1 MAKAGR
7 PRAKINWK
15 QVAYLCTIHCTQRE
29 IAAKMGVSVDT
40 LDNHCKRKFGNHF
53 SDFSQ
58 YQRQNRDVGLTT
70 LRAKQFEMATKRNN
84 VTMQIWLGK
93 QLLGQKEQVVGP
105 EAKNLLESLVNA
117 IRAPLIR
124 EVEKEADVDAEWEA
138 SEGASVQ

>member
-1 MAKAGR
+1 
-7 PRAKINWK
+7 
-15 QVAYLCTIHCTQRE
+15 
-29 IAAKMGVSVDT
+29 
-40 LDNHCKRKFGNHF
+40 
-53 SDFSQ
+53 
-58 YQRQNRDVGLTT
+58 
-70 LRAKQFEMATKRNN
+70 MATKRNN